1 MGGRLGW
8 LARGVRCARKEQKQ
22 LTFTLFAWWRGRG
35 EKHDGQTVH
44 GQPVGPFR
52 GRPIAVA
59 AHFRGNT
66 VHKDYIWDSS
76 KTLLY
81 EQMRH
86 AQCLHHLSVLL
97 EYLSTHR

>member
-44 GQPVGPFR
+44 GQPVGPFVD
-52 GRPIAVA
+52 GP
-59 AHFRGNT
+59 
-66 VHKDYIWDSS
+66 
-76 KTLLY
+76 
-81 EQMRH
+81 
-86 AQCLHHLSVLL
+86 
-97 EYLSTHR
+97 